1 MAQMETIMP
10 INESAPSNRL
20 VAGRVRYTLP
30 PCGRPPGAPSMA
42 PLRVSLVVRFANAI
56 GLLLIECVWWKM
68 RFAHF
73 PPNTLNL
80 FYCAVKP
87 REHQTREGEAL
98 AVKYESIAST
108 E

>member
-20 VAGRVRYTLP
+20 AIGRARDAPVARGRSPGSPLRPGSTLL
-30 PCGRPPGAPSMA
+30 
-42 PLRVSLVVRFANAI
+42 LRVSLVVRFTNAI
-56 GLLLIECVWWKM
+56 GLLLTECVWWKM

-80 FYCAVKP
+80 FYCAASP
-87 REHQTREGEAL
+87 RDHPTREG
-98 AVKYESIAST
+98 
-108 E
+108 